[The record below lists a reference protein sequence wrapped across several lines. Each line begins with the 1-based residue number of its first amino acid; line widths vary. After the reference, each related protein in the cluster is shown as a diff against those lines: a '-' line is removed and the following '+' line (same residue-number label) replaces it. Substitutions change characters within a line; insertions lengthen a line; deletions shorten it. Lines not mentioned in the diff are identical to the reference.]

1 MGQRNTKTKRNE
13 LLIPESQWHFLLF
26 HILSLRVKHEF
37 SKFEPIFFE
46 TVVASQS
53 FKKEK
58 AI

>member
-13 LLIPESQWHFLLF
+13 LLIPESQCHFLLF

-46 TVVASQS
+46 TVVAS
-53 FKKEK
+53 
-58 AI
+58 